1 MWCLEVLTI
10 RASCVKMAELL
21 GQVFMESHSVKRP
34 VMYVKWKRVPD
45 MRGLI
50 ISSGGALLSRL
61 G

>member
-1 MWCLEVLTI
+1 M
-10 RASCVKMAELL
+10 KMAELL

-50 ISSGGALLSRL
+50 ISSGGGLLSRL